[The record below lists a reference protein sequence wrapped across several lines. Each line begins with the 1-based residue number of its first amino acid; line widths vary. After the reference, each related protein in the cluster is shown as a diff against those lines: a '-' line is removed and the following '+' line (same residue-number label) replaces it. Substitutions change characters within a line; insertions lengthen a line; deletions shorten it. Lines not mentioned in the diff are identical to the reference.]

1 MEQPLVSVIMGVFN
15 QWDEK
20 ILLESVGSILN
31 QTYSK
36 LEFVIWD
43 DGSHP
48 DAARLVQKLTGLD
61 ERIIVAGKERNRG
74 LAYSLNECIRLA
86 KGKYIARM
94 DADDISKPLR
104 IEKQVAFLETHPEY
118 AWCGTSA
125 ELFDEKGVWGSRP
138 MPEIPQMRDYFRYSP
153 YIHPSVMFRAGLFHD
168 DLGYLASAATLRCED
183 YEIFMN
189 LTERGQRGYNL
200 QEKLF
205 CYRET
210 RASYKKRKVRFR
222 LNEAKIRYRNYKKM
236 GLLFPVGWIYIFRP
250 VAACLIP
257 AKALEAIKRFEGIR
271 LKRMENRNDLLE
283 QQSKRPEAV
292 CLERSGRISKKA
304 AVLQKNLAEETL
316 AYAGGGRM
324 HETAG

>member
-20 ILLESVGSILN
+20 VLNESVDSILN

-36 LEFVIWD
+36 LEFIIWD

-48 DAARLVQKLTGLD
+48 EAAKLIQKLDGLD
-61 ERIIVAGKERNRG
+61 ERIIVAGKEENRG

-118 AWCGTSA
+118 GWCGTDA
-125 ELFDEKGVWGSRP
+125 ELFDENGVWGIRP
-138 MPEIPQMRDYFRYSP
+138 MPEIPQPRDYFHYSP
-153 YIHPSVMFRAGLFHD
+153 YIHPSVMFRAELFD
-168 DLGYLASAATLRCED
+168 ENLGYLASEETFRCED

-189 LTERGQRGYNL
+189 LAKRGQKGCNL
-200 QEKLF
+200 KETLF

-210 RASYKKRKVRFR
+210 RDSYRKRKVKFR
-222 LNEAKIRYRNYKKM
+222 LNEAKIRYRNYKEM
-236 GLLFPVGWIYIFRP
+236 GILFPIGWLYVFRP
-250 VAACLIP
+250 IAACLIP
-257 AKALEAIKRFEGIR
+257 AKVLEFIKRYEGSR
-271 LKRMENRNDLLE
+271 FKRMER
-283 QQSKRPEAV
+283 
-292 CLERSGRISKKA
+292 GISKKTG
-304 AVLQKNLAEETL
+304 VLPNQLEEKSF
-316 AYAGGGRM
+316 AYAGSRHL
-324 HETAG
+324 HETTG

>member
-20 ILLESVGSILN
+20 VLKESVDSILN
-31 QTYSK
+31 QTYSN
-36 LEFVIWD
+36 LEFIIWD

-48 DAARLVQKLTGLD
+48 EAAKLVQKLNGLD
-61 ERIIVAGKERNRG
+61 ERIILVGKEENRG

-118 AWCGTSA
+118 GWCGTDA
-125 ELFDEKGVWGSRP
+125 ELFDENGVWGIRP
-138 MPEIPQMRDYFRYSP
+138 MPETPQLRDYFYYSP
-153 YIHPSVMFRAGLFHD
+153 YIHPSVMFRAELFD
-168 DLGYLASAATLRCED
+168 ENLGYLASEETFRCED

-189 LTERGQRGYNL
+189 LEKRGQKGYNL
-200 QEKLF
+200 KENLF

-210 RASYKKRKVRFR
+210 RESYKKRKVRFR

-236 GLLFPVGWIYIFRP
+236 GILFPIGWLYVFRP
-250 VAACLIP
+250 IAACLIP
-257 AKALEAIKRFEGIR
+257 AKILELMKRYEGSR
-271 LKRMENRNDLLE
+271 LKKLENVELMSAKVDR
-283 QQSKRPEAV
+283 V
-292 CLERSGRISKKA
+292 CR
-304 AVLQKNLAEETL
+304 
-316 AYAGGGRM
+316 
-324 HETAG
+324 